1 MKRIVSLLLSLC
13 LLAALTVPAGAAS
26 FKDVPSGAWYEKSVS
41 YVSEHKLFKGTGGGM
56 FSPGETMTRGMFVT
70 VLGRVAKAD
79 VKAAPGQ
86 GLTDV
91 PADAW
96 YAPSVNWACANGY
109 AEAMAGNTFAPGEP
123 VTREEIAV
131 ILYNYLVKSGRR
143 LPDDP
148 KAPASFSD
156 LDQVSA
162 QARAAVDFMRAKGL
176 LKGSGKRFNPAGRLT
191 RAEAAQV
198 FMRLDQKLAE
208 LKASAPDWSVA
219 ARMGY
224 ETTGPSITFTTSTQD
239 LPYDGDAWAHIGV
252 TDPLLGVIEE
262 SPALDGVFY
271 ELASSDESVVAV
283 CEWGGIRPV
292 IRLEPGAEPVHAT
305 VTVTRRSD
313 GSTRQVDVT
322 VEAAPEKAPPE
333 PGQTTSPEPAT
344 SPEPEVWYTVDDDYV
359 AAYAAE
365 VLRLVN
371 ELRAKVG
378 VQLLEY
384 AYEYQEEIQTRTAH
398 LEESFAHDWPIS
410 NMGENCGIRNPI
422 LSPSGSIDMSPE
434 KAAEKFVSGW
444 ANSKGHYANM
454 IYPFVSR
461 FTVGLYLG
469 DDGRL
474 YSAQWFSF

>member
-1 MKRIVSLLLSLC
+1 MKRIVSLILSLC

-109 AEAMAGNTFAPGEP
+109 AEALAGNTFAPGEP

-148 KAPASFSD
+148 KVPASFSD
-156 LDQVSA
+156 LDQVSV

-176 LKGSGKRFNPAGRLT
+176 LKGSGKKFNPQGQLT

-208 LKASAPDWSVA
+208 LKASSPDWSVA

-333 PGQTTSPEPAT
+333 P
-344 SPEPEVWYTVDDDYV
+344 EVWYTVDDDYV

-371 ELRAKVG
+371 ELRAEAG
-378 VQLLEY
+378 VQSVKY
-384 AYEYQEEIQTRTAH
+384 ADQYQEEIQTRVPH
-398 LEESFAHDWPIS
+398 LEESYAHDWPTRPW
-410 NMGENCGIRNPI
+410 GENICG
-422 LSPSGSIDMSPE
+422 LYCTVSPDGSVDISPE
-434 KAAEKFVSGW
+434 KVAQEMMDKW
-444 ANSKGHYANM
+444 TNSEGHYRNM
-454 IYPFVSR
+454 ISPR
-461 FTVGLYLG
+461 WTELTVGLCAGKNKEKGFLP
-469 DDGRL
+469 L
-474 YSAQWFSF
+474 YSAQWFGPFSSLWLR

>member
-1 MKRIVSLLLSLC
+1 MKRIVSLILSLC

-91 PADAW
+91 PAGAW

-109 AEAMAGNTFAPGEP
+109 AQALEGNTFAPERP

-143 LPDDP
+143 LPDDS
-148 KAPASFSD
+148 KVPASFSD

-176 LKGSGKRFNPAGRLT
+176 LKGSGKKFNPQGQLT

-252 TDPLLGVIEE
+252 TDPSFGVIEE

-271 ELASSDESVVAV
+271 ELTSSDESVVAV

-305 VTVTRRSD
+305 VTVTRRAD
-313 GSTRQVDVT
+313 GSTRQVDVI
-322 VEAAPEKAPPE
+322 VEAAPQRE
-333 PGQTTSPEPAT
+333 S
-344 SPEPEVWYTVDDDYV
+344 YIFDDDYM

-371 ELRAKVG
+371 ELRAEAG
-378 VQLLEY
+378 VQPVKY
-384 AYEYQEEIQTRTAH
+384 ADQYQEEIQTRTTH
-398 LEESFAHDWPIS
+398 LKESFAHDWP
-410 NMGENCGIRNPI
+410 NKLYNGENCAKFTVSVFLDGMRV
-422 LSPSGSIDMSPE
+422 SESPE
-434 KAAEKFVSGW
+434 SVAEGFVNSW
-444 ANSKGHYANM
+444 ASSTTGHYENM
-454 IYPFVSR
+454 VNPDVTKL
-461 FTVGLYLG
+461 TVGLYIDLVPG
-469 DDGRL
+469 S
-474 YSAQWFSF
+474 YSGIVCHCTTYSTQWFFR